1 MYDSWLLD
9 DVGGYRGG
17 RLVVAILCTTDGI
30 LLRRRKAV
38 NIGLCRDRN
47 LYRDDPVLLE
57 SGSVR
62 TVKSLNVQI
71 TL

>member
-1 MYDSWLLD
+1 MMSGVTG
-9 DVGGYRGG
+9 VGVSS
-17 RLVVAILCTTDGI
+17 LSSCAQLDGI

-38 NIGLCRDRN
+38 NIGPCCGRN

-62 TVKSLNVQI
+62 TVKSLDVQI